1 MFAGYPLF
9 LKARISQSDPCY
21 GLVKIS
27 SETHNYVGRLLNL
40 LQRDFY
46 GKKIFEKEQN
56 LYIFIVPLKVCMKD
70 RKSVV

>member
-21 GLVKIS
+21 GLVKLS
-27 SETHNYVGRLLNL
+27 RETHNSVDRLLNL

-46 GKKIFEKEQN
+46 GKKI
-56 LYIFIVPLKVCMKD
+56 L
-70 RKSVV
+70 RKNKICTFL